1 MFFSEDSRAQHR
13 LTRYLYHCTYML
25 CYVTVAVL
33 ISHCAPPSS
42 SDSTSVT
49 VKHTYSTWST
59 QELDSVASA
68 WLIKRFVDP
77 EAVFR
82 FFSDG
87 TLISEGVS
95 FNTPDGTFTRTHN
108 QTSYE
113 QIIAAYALKD
123 EALIAIG
130 AVVHAIEIDYW
141 LGSDNSLV
149 AEVDAEIQAIIQRAV
164 DPAKIY
170 EESFV
175 YLDGLYASL
184 HNPSTQ
190 AANMSTK

>member
-13 LTRYLYHCTYML
+13 LTRYLFHCTHIL

-33 ISHCAPPSS
+33 ISHCSPPYS

-49 VKHTYSTWST
+49 GNHVYSTWST

-68 WLIKRFVDP
+68 WLIKRFIDP
-77 EAVFR
+77 EAVFL
-82 FFSDG
+82 FFPDG

-113 QIIAAYALKD
+113 QIIAAYQLKD
-123 EALIAIG
+123 ETLIVIG
-130 AVVHAIEIDYW
+130 TVVHAVEIDYW
-141 LGSDNSLV
+141 LGSDDPLV
-149 AEVDAEIQAIIQRAV
+149 AEVDAGIQAIIQRAG
-164 DPAKIY
+164 DPAKIF

-175 YLDGLYASL
+175 YFDGLYERL
-184 HNPSTQ
+184 HNSST
-190 AANMSTK
+190 